1 MQRDYDK
8 AIHDRSSK
16 QGILVEVVYVMY
28 TQTFAYIT
36 TLLKATVQV
45 GSEPEQP
52 AYI

>member
-1 MQRDYDK
+1 MEYIARRTDLLFFLTRDPVRLQVC
-8 AIHDRSSK
+8 I
-16 QGILVEVVYVMY
+16 Y